1 MGSYNLSNRPQPLT
15 NTQGH
20 ISLEAAKSLHRI
32 YQNAVGGDQSVFSPA
47 VAVTRNDTNDPP
59 FLAVSDH
66 YLEFVRSGLIS
77 LSPGKLASI
86 NNNAATVLPSGEV
99 IENVAAVV
107 LATGFEASSS
117 LSFLPQSIRETLS
130 VRDDDLNNTV
140 GLAFHNTHHPKIPN
154 LGFVGFYRSPYWG
167 VMEMQARFIST
178 LWASGGLDSPSLP
191 EAMRHALSNDSS
203 IERTFGLRTDP
214 RASQFPMGDYAWL
227 MQEFGAALGIER
239 SPPQAAMP
247 RLPPAGS
254 EMDILTPARYP
265 SRSLTEQQ
273 QSEARECLRQTEST
287 AWAGLSSAKFISRAV
302 FRSLLGEWK
311 LERDLTSRLPSHP
324 SGHFSGTANFFLREG
339 TREGREA
346 EFGRLEAAG
355 DTGVEYL
362 YVEEGDFKASNGLT
376 FRATRRYVW
385 RYNEQRDK
393 LSVWFVKTDDQ
404 KKADYLFHEVEFT
417 IPGGE
422 DDGKGWH
429 ATAGH
434 LCIDDFYDVNY
445 QFLFQAINLRSW
457 RLTYTVNGPK
467 KDYTINGTYSR

>member
-1 MGSYNLSNRPQPLT
+1 VT
-15 NTQGH
+15 
-20 ISLEAAKSLHRI
+20 
-32 YQNAVGGDQSVFSPA
+32 
-47 VAVTRNDTNDPP
+47 VTRSDTSDPP

-66 YLEFVRSGLIS
+66 YLDFVRSGLIS
-77 LSPGKLASI
+77 VSRGKLASV
-86 NNNAATVLPSGEV
+86 NSNVATLLPSGEE

-107 LATGFEASSS
+107 LAMGFEASSS
-117 LSFLPQSIRETLS
+117 LSFLPESVRETLS
-130 VRDDDLNNTV
+130 VRADDLNNTV

-178 LWASGGLDSPSLP
+178 LWAGGGVDSPSLP
-191 EAMRHALSNDSS
+191 ESMRRALANDSS
-203 IERTFGLRTDP
+203 IERTLRLRADP

-227 MQEFGAALGIER
+227 MQEFGTALGIQR
-239 SPPQAAMP
+239 SQPLGAMP
-247 RLPPAGS
+247 RLPPAGL

-265 SRSLTEQQ
+265 SITLTENQ
-273 QSEARECLRQTEST
+273 QSEVRECLRQTEST
-287 AWAGLSSAKFISRAV
+287 AWAGLSSGKFLARAV

-324 SGHFSGTANFFLREG
+324 SGHFSGTAKFFLREG

-346 EFGRLEAAG
+346 EFDRLNDEG
-355 DTGVEYL
+355 NSGMEYL

-376 FRATRRYVW
+376 FRAMRRYVW
-385 RYNEQRDK
+385 RYNEQKDK

-417 IPGGE
+417 VPGGE

-434 LCIDDFYDVNY
+434 LCIDDFYNVNY
-445 QFLFQAINLRSW
+445 EFFFQAINLRSW

-467 KDYTINGTYSR
+467 KDYTIDGRYTR